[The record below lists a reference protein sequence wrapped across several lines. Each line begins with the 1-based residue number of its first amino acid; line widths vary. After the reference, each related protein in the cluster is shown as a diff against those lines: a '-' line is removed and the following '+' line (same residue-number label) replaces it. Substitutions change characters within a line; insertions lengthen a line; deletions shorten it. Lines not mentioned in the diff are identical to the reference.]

1 LSRSVAEL
9 EENKA
14 SQGLQGLTCHQI
26 RTPSPMWMACPT
38 LWLSHWQFATWLL
51 RSVDH
56 EPDRPLIHRP
66 VFPADAYDMDEPL
79 ADVP

>member
-1 LSRSVAEL
+1 
-9 EENKA
+9 
-14 SQGLQGLTCHQI
+14 
-26 RTPSPMWMACPT
+26 MWMACPT

-56 EPDRPLIHRP
+56 DPDRPLIHRP